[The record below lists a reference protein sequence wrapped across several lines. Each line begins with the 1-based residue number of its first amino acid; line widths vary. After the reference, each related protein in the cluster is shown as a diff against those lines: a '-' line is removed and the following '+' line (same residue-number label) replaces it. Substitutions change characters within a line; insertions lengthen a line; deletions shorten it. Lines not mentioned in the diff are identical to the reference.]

1 MNNSADNSASHF
13 IAINYHGFHDVD
25 AALDC
30 VRSVLLSAKA
40 LTGDVRITLFNH
52 SDQPAPAE
60 LTDTLNELGVAQAD
74 YPEGPNGESLNHQ
87 IDQAQGFD
95 FFYRV
100 DADDLV
106 SQGRF
111 EWQSALME
119 DTGHDICG
127 GGLIYRNNDTGEEYQ
142 VTPPIHPGTL
152 AYLFNNYFLHPSLA
166 FRLSAFSRSN
176 LRYGNRRLEDKHLA
190 VSAYKAGLTVVN
202 DQRIYGT
209 YNLNPNA
216 RNGSLFAHR
225 NHTLNLS
232 FIHAARSYWA
242 WPLAYG
248 LLLASMVF
256 SRDRLRG
263 IRKSLLKNSGADASA
278 NSEFVCEN
286 ATVEKAPPPTS

>member
-1 MNNSADNSASHF
+1 MNNSAGKPASHF

-40 LTGDVRITLFNH
+40 LTGEVRITLFNH
-52 SDQPAPAE
+52 SDQPAAAE
-60 LTDTLNELGVAQAD
+60 LVDALEEMGVAQAN
-74 YPEGPNGESLNHQ
+74 YPESPNGESLNQQ

-111 EWQSALME
+111 EWQSTLME
-119 DTGHDICG
+119 ESGSDICG
-127 GGLIYRNNDTGEEYQ
+127 GGLIYRNNDTGDQYQ
-142 VTPPIHPGTL
+142 VIPPMHPGTL

-190 VSAYKAGLTVVN
+190 LSAYKAGLTVVN
-202 DQRIYGT
+202 DQQIYGT

-225 NHTLNLS
+225 NRTLNLS

-242 WPLAYG
+242 LPLAYG
-248 LLLASMVF
+248 LFLASMVL

-263 IRKSLLKNSGADASA
+263 IRKSLLKNGSSDASA

-286 ATVEKAPPPTS
+286 AAAGKAQPPSS

>member
-1 MNNSADNSASHF
+1 MNNTADKPASHF
-13 IAINYHGFHDVD
+13 IAINYHGYHDVD

-40 LTGDVRITLFNH
+40 LTGEVRITLFNH
-52 SDQPAPAE
+52 SDQPAAAK
-60 LTDTLNELGVAQAD
+60 LTNALEEMGVAREN
-74 YPEGPNGESLNHQ
+74 YPASPNGESLNHQ
-87 IDQAQGFD
+87 IDQAEGFD

-111 EWQSALME
+111 KRQSALLE
-119 DTGHDICG
+119 KTGCDICG
-127 GGLIYRNNDTGEEYQ
+127 GGLIYRNIDSGEQYK
-142 VTPPIHPGTL
+142 VIPAMHPGIL

-166 FRLSAFSRSN
+166 FRLSAFARTK

-190 VSAYKAGLTVVN
+190 LSAYKAGLTVVN

-216 RNGSLFAHR
+216 RNGSLFTHR

-242 WPLAYG
+242 LPLAYG
-248 LLLASMVF
+248 LFLASTVL
-256 SRDRLRG
+256 SRDRLRS
-263 IRKSLLKNSGADASA
+263 IRKSLLKNDGADPSV

-286 ATVEKAPPPTS
+286 ATAEKAQPPSS